1 MIDTGP
7 GIDAADLKAGRL
19 FTAYQQTELGKAQGG
34 KGAGLG
40 LSLVRQVVRLSGGRL
55 GVRSKVGSGTTIW
68 IELPFS
74 TRVDAA
80 DVEVTPRM
88 SLDQPR
94 GSPIR
99 MAFQQSAEDPSGAA
113 LRARAGLGAACA
125 PESPPRPDRAERP
138 TSIAMPSK
146 TTPYLTLPVCTPS
159 DEGDTPIPPLRVLIC
174 EDDKM
179 TRLLLARMLKRLG
192 HTVDMAENGRLGLD
206 AILRDDFDLI
216 MLDNQMPIMSGPEV
230 VREVRKLGMRMFVC
244 GATGASDE
252 HAVHADSTANGLE
265 DDQRQFMEQ
274 GLDAL
279 LTKPLMERSVRG
291 IIDRAR
297 TRRAERRA
305 ETPAV
310 DAHTPALG
318 ASTPAPDAAS
328 AAPDTPAPEYTTGS
342 APAPE
347 QTPALDP
354 SAPSSSIAAA

>member
-1 MIDTGP
+1 MSATWSVRIEFAQADARQISNALKFTTTGSVTVQTRLVYPGAADEDELESSAPSRSCTTPHSLAVTGATSALSGHDQVIIRIAVIDTGP

-19 FTAYQQTELGKAQGG
+19 FTAYQQTELGRAQGG

-80 DVEVTPRM
+80 DEEVTPRM
-88 SLDQPR
+88 SLDQPPA
-94 GSPIR
+94 SPIR
-99 MAFQQSAEDPSGAA
+99 MAFQQPAEDPSGAA

-146 TTPYLTLPVCTPS
+146 TTPFLTLPVCTPS
-159 DEGDTPIPPLRVLIC
+159 DEGDAPIPPLRVLIC

-206 AILRDDFDLI
+206 AILRDDFDLVL
-216 MLDNQMPIMSGPEV
+216 LDNQMPIMSGPEV
-230 VREVRKLGMRMFVC
+230 VREVRKLGMRTFVC
-244 GATGASDE
+244 GATGAS
-252 HAVHADSTANGLE
+252 HRLAGLADVGSE
-265 DDQRQFMEQ
+265 
-274 GLDAL
+274 
-279 LTKPLMERSVRG
+279 
-291 IIDRAR
+291 RAR
-297 TRRAERRA
+297 
-305 ETPAV
+305 
-310 DAHTPALG
+310 G
-318 ASTPAPDAAS
+318 
-328 AAPDTPAPEYTTGS
+328 
-342 APAPE
+342 
-347 QTPALDP
+347 
-354 SAPSSSIAAA
+354 